1 MSIWQI
7 RSIQGNVYIADQV
20 NTRQCLY
27 GRSGQYKVIQGNVYM
42 ADQVNKVIQGNVYMA
57 DQVNKVI
64 QGNVYMAD
72 PNKFAHANTQF
83 LSPDPMYLRIL

>member
-42 ADQVNKVIQGNVYMA
+42 AD
-57 DQVNKVI
+57 
-64 QGNVYMAD
+64 